1 MDAEE
6 IKALQDEEFEVLES
20 IYEGDDAF
28 SIQDKAKKN
37 HFQYK
42 FGEDGSGKSFVLDL
56 RWGEQYPEV
65 MPEISMETFY
75 NRHLKPEVKEKID
88 LAVKEEAELAS
99 VARALGVDAIRDL
112 KALGIRMSDVARQQP
127 LNDGKSGDSTEQHAN
142 GNSTS
147 SASNSVAVSTSTSE
161 LKLLRV
167 LQTLQALCIDPPD
180 DASSK
185 KNEGVFVTEELVQLL
200 RAMNLDDLWAELTN
214 CLKIVQVLEGNRH
227 DIF

>member
-88 LAVKEEAELAS
+88 LAVREEAEPLLGMSMTYTLFEFVKGELDSLLEDQPEVIQEIVEAVEKVKIEDDISCKPFRNMYVPPYESFVPFFFLAKPK
-99 VARALGVDAIRDL
+99 VKKEQLTKAQKRRQWDKGGIDTEDRPRGWDWVDVIRHL
-112 KALGIRMSDVARQQP
+112 AQTGGKA
-127 LNDGKSGDSTEQHAN
+127 
-142 GNSTS
+142 
-147 SASNSVAVSTSTSE
+147 
-161 LKLLRV
+161 
-167 LQTLQALCIDPPD
+167 
-180 DASSK
+180 
-185 KNEGVFVTEELVQLL
+185 EE
-200 RAMNLDDLWAELTN
+200 
-214 CLKIVQVLEGNRH
+214 
-227 DIF
+227 